1 MKKDRKTIAL
11 VLPALFIYGYL
22 CYAFNFTQDDA
33 YISYRYVANFL
44 DGHGLV
50 YNIGERIEGYTN
62 FGWVIYMILWGALG
76 LGYITASKIT
86 GFLFGA
92 GIIVATHLIARLIFQ
107 GRDSAF
113 GWVAVYLVAINQ
125 SLAYWSPAGLE
136 TAAFSFFAFFS
147 LFLYLKRNW
156 LLVFTLTLA
165 VLLRPEGALVAFILM
180 VIEAIE
186 TRRLPLFAGGCSV
199 AALIVLIPMLG
210 FKFLYYGSIL
220 PNPFY
225 AKTALSAD
233 RFVDGFEYA
242 WRFLGHYGFYG
253 VGLAVPI
260 LFYRKISPG
269 LKTILLFTVIYMLYI
284 VGVGGDVLKVH
295 RFFLPLLGVNALLLS
310 GAARLL
316 FRKLR
321 KNSRS
326 VAIVMT
332 AVLLGAGTFA
342 LPRKFVLEYNLLERA
357 FTHKMGYL
365 ADRMA
370 ATDPTNFSVAL
381 STIGIFGYRLPG
393 HHIIDMLG
401 LTDSTIARH
410 PEPHAPGMT
419 STWKER
425 KYNSGYVLSLE
436 PDYIMFSTGIKPSAP
451 AEKSLLLY
459 RSFLEC
465 YRGIGWVL
473 DEEQASLKSGVLG
486 LAFKKFRPY
495 AGEQRPSYPLA
506 FVEYFKAGI
515 EAYRGGKQRRA
526 IDLFDRAIEIS
537 PRPAYI
543 YLPYHKAISYAVA
556 QQHERSVALLDSVV
570 SVDSLLFMAHARLY
584 KYALAEGNTDKAAI
598 HRAWLARLV
607 PWYLPRVEA
616 QAAAMIRGGR
626 GDDR

>member
-1 MKKDRKTIAL
+1 MRKHRKTILL
-11 VLPALFIYGYL
+11 VLPALLIYAYF
-22 CYAFNFTQDDA
+22 CYGLNFTQDDA

-50 YNIGERIEGYTN
+50 YNIGERIEGFTN

-76 LGYITASKIT
+76 LGYIAVSKIT

-92 GIIVATHLIARLIFQ
+92 GIIVLTLLVAQLIFH
-107 GRDSAF
+107 GRDSIF
-113 GWVAVYLVAINQ
+113 GWVAVCLVGINQ

-147 LFLYLKRNW
+147 LFLFMKRNW
-156 LLVFTLTLA
+156 LLVFTLTVA
-165 VLLRPEGALVAFILM
+165 VLLRPEGALVAFILV

-186 TRRLPLFAGGCSV
+186 TRRVPLFAGGCAL
-199 AALIVLIPMLG
+199 AALLVLLPMLG

-225 AKTALSAD
+225 AKTALTAD
-233 RFVDGFEYA
+233 RLIDGLEYTG
-242 WRFLGHYGFYG
+242 RFLGHYGFYG
-253 VGLAVPI
+253 IGLVVPF

-269 LKTILLFTVIYMLYI
+269 FRAVLLFSVIYMVYI

-295 RFFLPLLGVNALLLS
+295 RFFLPLIGVNAVLLS
-310 GAARLL
+310 GSAWLA
-316 FRKLR
+316 FGKLR
-321 KNSRS
+321 KNPRMA
-326 VAIVMT
+326 AIVLS
-332 AVLLGAGTFA
+332 AVLLLVGTFA
-342 LPRKFVLEYNLLERA
+342 LPRKFVLEYNMLERA

-401 LTDSTIARH
+401 LTDSTVARH
-410 PEPHAPGMT
+410 PEPHAVGMT

-425 KYNSGYVLSLE
+425 KYNSGYILSLQ
-436 PDYIMFSTGIKPSAP
+436 PDYIMFSTGMKPSAP

-473 DEEQASLKSGVLG
+473 DEEEATLKSAVLG
-486 LAFKKFRPY
+486 LAFKKFRPFET
-495 AGEQRPSYPLA
+495 AQRPTYPLA
-506 FVEYFKAGI
+506 FVEYFKSGI
-515 EAYRGGKQRRA
+515 ESYRSGNQRRA
-526 IDLFDRAIEIS
+526 IELFDRAIEVS

-556 QQHERSVALLDSVV
+556 KQHDRSVALLDSVIA
-570 SVDSLLFMAHARLY
+570 VDSLLFMAHARLY
-584 KYALAEGNTDKAAI
+584 KYALAEGNNDKAAI
-598 HRAWLARLV
+598 HRDWLARLV

-616 QAAAMIRGGR
+616 QAEAMMRGRAAEAP
-626 GDDR
+626 